1 MANVTIFSEKDTI
14 SPKKAFLCRHEIKI
28 STPIYIN
35 STPSLPAW
43 LRKVSRKPLQAGP
56 ALPDSNQ
63 PERLPIPQSLA
74 YERLGIYHPSD

>member
-35 STPSLPAW
+35 STPSLPAR
-43 LRKVSRKPLQAGP
+43 LREVSRKPLQAGIVVSHHYKP
-56 ALPDSNQ
+56 KLYSLLRPIDRDLSFL
-63 PERLPIPQSLA
+63 ERPF
-74 YERLGIYHPSD
+74 